1 MKIDTFIPV
10 IYIGGSGGNFL
21 ASFITAAILDDD
33 STIKFSRFGNAH
45 DSNVERISLHT
56 TDNVDDIYS
65 LVVDRAVTNLPI
77 IVDSICPKYIL
88 LQHNQYQHLDAIIAL
103 FKKVLLISYDENDID
118 EIAQVY
124 IAKHTVDTE
133 GKKFDSLLK
142 EEYVITAK
150 RLKDLQKLYQNIY
163 GDHVDII
170 SWKELFKEDPIL
182 LINKLSNYSGY
193 PAEKFSLN
201 KLNEWRRLTTI
212 CIEKISRFTQ

>member
-77 IVDSICPKYIL
+77 IVVPNTYFY
-88 LQHNQYQHLDAIIAL
+88 N
-103 FKKVLLISYDENDID
+103 
-118 EIAQVY
+118 
-124 IAKHTVDTE
+124 
-133 GKKFDSLLK
+133 
-142 EEYVITAK
+142 IT
-150 RLKDLQKLYQNIY
+150 NINT
-163 GDHVDII
+163 
-170 SWKELFKEDPIL
+170 WM
-182 LINKLSNYSGY
+182 
-193 PAEKFSLN
+193 
-201 KLNEWRRLTTI
+201 
-212 CIEKISRFTQ
+212 Q